1 MPTIAPCLGNS
12 AGWTKKALQRNPG
25 RRILIVEDN
34 ADGRESLRLL
44 LELLGH
50 QVVVAE
56 DGLQGLKMALAER
69 PDVALIDI
77 GLPGLDGY
85 EVARRIRR
93 AVGDRI
99 FLIAQTAYA
108 QAEDR
113 QRAYDAGFDAHLTKP
128 LDLDRL
134 RYWLR
139 VARPV
144 RDEVLS

>member
-1 MPTIAPCLGNS
+1 VLPPNS
-12 AGWTKKALQRNPG
+12 G
-25 RRILIVEDN
+25 RRVLVIEDN

-50 QVVVAE
+50 QVVAAE
-56 DGLQGLKMALAER
+56 DGLQGVKMALAAR

-93 AVGDRI
+93 ALGDKM

-139 VARPV
+139 VARPA

>member
-1 MPTIAPCLGNS
+1 MLTIAPCLGNS
-12 AGWTKKALQRNPG
+12 AGRTKQLLPRTSG
-25 RRILIVEDN
+25 RRVLIIEDN

-50 QVVVAE
+50 QVVAAE

-77 GLPGLDGY
+77 GLPELDGY

-93 AVGDRI
+93 VVGDRI
-99 FLIAQTAYA
+99 FLIAQTAYG

-128 LDLDRL
+128 LDLDKL

-139 VARPV
+139 VARPHS
-144 RDEVLS
+144 LP